1 MANQIVPKKSVVANK
16 VPTTLDLR
24 LGEVSINH
32 ADKIIY
38 ARHPNGPV
46 QQIAASPQH
55 THTLADI
62 SDLGDLEYVVDNVVS
77 PSETYNLKV
86 TDSGDITVSNAA
98 GTLTTTLEINS
109 TEPRVIALPNK
120 NGVLAITEDIVKAD
134 WNAESGAGQILNK
147 PALNFATTEQG
158 AKADTASQPGHGHSI
173 SDVQGL
179 QAALDSVVPVAPSDT
194 YSEPTYSN
202 GVLAAITTWNSS
214 IKAVLV
220 QTKSFTYTAGKLTQ
234 IIVKDG
240 NNATIL
246 TKTIS
251 YTGDTLA
258 NITEDY
264 A

>member
-1 MANQIVPKKSVVANK
+1 MIDFPDNPTLDMVFPAGGKTWKWNGVAWVGAIGNISVSWDSLPGKPSTFAPAAHSHNQISSQDTTATLGIQDNGALVISDGGIA
-16 VPTTLDLR
+16 TTL
-24 LGEVSINH
+24 
-32 ADKIIY
+32 
-38 ARHPNGPV
+38 
-46 QQIAASPQH
+46 
-55 THTLADI
+55 
-62 SDLGDLEYVVDNVVS
+62 
-77 PSETYNLKV
+77 
-86 TDSGDITVSNAA
+86 SN
-98 GTLTTTLEINS
+98 TS

-134 WNAESGAGQILNK
+134 WNAESGAAQILNK
-147 PALNFATTEQG
+147 PALNFATTAQG

-214 IKAVLV
+214 SKAVLV
-220 QTKSFTYTAGKLTQ
+220 QTKSFTYTVGKLTQ